1 MYKLVNEPL
10 VQFLVLGVF
19 VFGVDRYV
27 VETSDDPRRIV
38 VDDARYAELVEIFEE
53 GQARPPTEE
62 EIGDLIVKWTQNEV
76 MYREARLM
84 GLDRGD
90 EMIRQRLILKL
101 RDILFNNVITEVPP
115 DDELERWFE
124 QNSAAYDRPALLDF
138 EQFLVADLDRK
149 AAEALAQSL
158 RTAPAPEAYAQ
169 AFRQYRRRPPEN
181 LTAVFGDEHGRRL
194 IDAGDERWLAVESD
208 YGWHLA
214 RVTAR
219 SAGEAA
225 QFAEVRHQVS
235 IDWLDEARKRE
246 LADALG
252 GIVENY
258 DIRYVLTR
266 ELVEDS
272 LVEDRLRSQ
281 SLANAQGP
289 SR

>member
-1 MYKLVNEPL
+1 MKVNIVKLAGEPL
-10 VQFLVLGVF
+10 VQFFALGIL

-27 VETSDDPRRIV
+27 LETSDDPRRIL
-38 VDDARYAELVEIFEE
+38 VDDTRYTELVEIFEE
-53 GQARPPTEE
+53 GQARPPTEA

-76 MYREARLM
+76 MYREARRM

-115 DDELERWFE
+115 DEELEAWFE
-124 QNSAAYDRPALLDF
+124 QNRSAYDRPPLLDF
-138 EQFLVADLDRK
+138 EQFLAADLDEEA
-149 AAEALAQSL
+149 AAELARSL
-158 RTAPAPEAYAQ
+158 ESGPPPPAYEP
-169 AFRQYRRRPPEN
+169 AFRQYRKRPPEN
-181 LTAVFGDEHGRRL
+181 LAAVFGEAHGRRL
-194 IDAGDERWLAVESD
+194 TEAADNQWLAVESD

-219 SAGEAA
+219 SPGQPAE
-225 QFAEVRHQVS
+225 FAEVRHQVS
-235 IDWLDEARKRE
+235 IDWLDEAKQRE

-266 ELVEDS
+266 DLVEES
-272 LVEDRLRSQ
+272 LERQTLTTARKA
-281 SLANAQGP
+281 LP
-289 SR
+289 